1 MTTLADTRHIVWDWN
16 GTIFSDNHAV
26 VAAVNSV
33 CESYGRPS
41 ITLEQ
46 WRTIFSRPLLACYER
61 LLGRSLTQEDW
72 AWIDRTYHEAY
83 RELLPTCALADGVP
97 EVLRQWRTAGG
108 SQSLLSMWFHHELV
122 PMVSEFGLDEL
133 FGRVD
138 GLRAEIGGGP
148 KAEHLDKHLAEL
160 GVDPRET
167 VVIGDVADDA
177 EAAAHAGARC
187 VLVTTGVMSR
197 AALEATGAPVADS
210 IREAVSWLRPEP
222 GAATNGGRSRPAG

>member
-61 LLGRSLTQEDW
+61 LLGRSLAQDDW
-72 AWIDRTYHEAY
+72 AWIDRTYHEVY
-83 RELLPTCALADGVP
+83 RDLLPTCALADGVP

-177 EAAAHAGARC
+177 AAQCDQDVVISKAEVCQRSVDAVDDRKGAGFF
-187 VLVTTGVMSR
+187 
-197 AALEATGAPVADS
+197 
-210 IREAVSWLRPEP
+210 RPRHDDHFRLD
-222 GAATNGGRSRPAG
+222 ACFFQ